1 MFFSDNI
8 VAQTGN
14 HFFVLNKEKD
24 RLDEKGKDGM
34 ITSKERKSNKTSFKK
49 LEQRKAPS
57 LHFHWKQR
65 KHQLSQV
72 MVIL

>member
-34 ITSKERKSNKTSFKK
+34 ITSKERKSNYKTSFKK
-49 LEQRKAPS
+49 LEQRKAPF

-65 KHQLSQV
+65 KHQLSK
-72 MVIL
+72 VIL